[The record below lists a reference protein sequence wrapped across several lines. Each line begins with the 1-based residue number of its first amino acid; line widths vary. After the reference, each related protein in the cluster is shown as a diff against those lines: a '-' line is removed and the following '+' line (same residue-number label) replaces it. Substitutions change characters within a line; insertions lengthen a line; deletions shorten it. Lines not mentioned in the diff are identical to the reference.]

1 MAATKIILD
10 IMEILILYVGVY
22 VVLIKFCNKQRRNIY
37 EDVLERAQESSACE
51 PRNTIK
57 PTVVRPHLSL
67 RKHHNI
73 IK

>member
-1 MAATKIILD
+1 MATTEIILS

-22 VVLIKFCNKQRRNIY
+22 VVLIKFCDKQRLNIY
-37 EDVLERAQESSACE
+37 KDFLGQAKEDSACE
-51 PRNTIK
+51 LRNTKKIA
-57 PTVVRPHLSL
+57 VVRPHLSL